1 MLDKMRGISRPVIW
15 IVAIIFIAGMAT
27 MGISSVFQEK
37 PYVGQIAG
45 QKIKYEEYYK
55 MLQNTYSNY
64 MQDPA
69 NQDKEMDEATY
80 RRLNDQTWEQ
90 LVQRV
95 ILENAIEKFDIKV
108 SAKEVASK
116 MINEPPEMITSYEA
130 FLTDGNFDKSKYL
143 MALQNPEIDWS
154 WLSNY
159 YEQVLMYEKL
169 RDFINSNVIIT
180 EQMVR
185 DDFIKENTKVK
196 ADVIVFAADQIDS
209 MFVAEDEIS
218 EYYKEHLEEYKEEPQ
233 RMYRYVMLPLV
244 PSPSDRKAAEDR
256 INKIY
261 EYAIAGED
269 FAELA
274 REYSEG
280 PSGPEGG
287 DLGYF
292 TKGRMVKEF
301 DEVVFKLEIGE
312 ISEPVRTQFGWHVIK
327 ATDKRTT
334 ENGEEE
340 MRASHILI
348 EVEPGAEA
356 RRDLETVAQGFYE
369 NVQVDSF
376 TVIAENHGLEV
387 QETEPFAKDS
397 RYIPGIGRS
406 QMLID
411 FAFNHEV
418 GEIAPPYRNDKGEY
432 YIGQISY
439 AIGEHYKPLEEVE
452 QEIRDKIATQ
462 KKMEKKKEEAEQY
475 AMILT
480 EENFTKL
487 AEEND
492 LKLVST
498 DYLTEK
504 SFIPDV
510 GREVKFV
517 QELIKLKKPGSVTDV
532 VRGSKAYLIG
542 KVVEMQE
549 PDMAEFEKEVDKQK
563 KQLENQ
569 LFNSNY
575 NQWYGRVKQDAKIKD
590 WRSKFFNL

>member
-95 ILENAIEKFDIKV
+95 ILENAIEKFDVKV

-218 EYYKEHLEEYKEEPQ
+218 EYYKEHLEEHKEEPQ

-348 EVEPGAEA
+348 EVEPGVEA

-411 FAFNHEV
+411 FDFNNEV

-549 PDMAEFEKEVDKQK
+549 PDMAEFDKEVDKQK